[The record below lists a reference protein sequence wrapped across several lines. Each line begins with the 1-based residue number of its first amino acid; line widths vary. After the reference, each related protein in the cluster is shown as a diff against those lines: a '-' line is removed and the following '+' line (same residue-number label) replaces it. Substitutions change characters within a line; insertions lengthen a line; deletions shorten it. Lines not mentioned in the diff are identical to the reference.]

1 MKSEAT
7 LRQRRLLERLF
18 DRDPSAWKGDPEH
31 QRIIRNA
38 LGWLDL
44 PAQGRGQVPALESF
58 ASEVAAAGFTDAVLV
73 GMGGSSLAPDVLRR
87 MYPAKRLRLHVL
99 DTTSPE
105 TILGLRRSLDLKK
118 TMVVVSSK
126 SGTTTEAVSL
136 YRYFWQEIGGHGDQF
151 VAITDPGTW
160 LEHEGKARGFR
171 QVFPG
176 KGDVGGRFSA
186 LSNFGLVPGAL
197 MGVDIAALLAG
208 GQAALD
214 HGDAAAE
221 LGAAMADA
229 AKSGRDK
236 ITFVMPPEL
245 EPFGDWLEQLLAES
259 TGKEGKGLIPIVGEP
274 VGKAAVYGS
283 DRFFIRYGTEEPSP
297 GVTLTWT
304 NLGHQFVHW
313 EIAVAI
319 AGAILGIDAFDQP
332 NVQESKDNTV
342 AILKAG
348 TVPAEP
354 STPDLE
360 AFLGRVKPG
369 DYLAIMAY
377 LPPTAENGRVL
388 ARLREH
394 LRDRLKVATT
404 FGFGPRFLHSTGQIH
419 KGGPGTCVAL
429 QLVCDPRE
437 DMPVPEAPYTFGTL
451 WRAQAAG
458 DLQALSRHGRRAA
471 RVDLRRDVLQGIERL
486 VQA

>member
-1 MKSEAT
+1 MTAA
-7 LRQRRLLERLF
+7 RQRRLAERLL
-18 DRDPSAWKGDPEH
+18 DRDPSAWKGDPAH
-31 QRIIRNA
+31 QQIIRNA

-44 PAQGRGQVPALESF
+44 PAQMRGEVPALESF
-58 ASEVAAAGFTDAVLV
+58 AAEVAAAGYTDAVLV

-105 TILGLRRSLDLKK
+105 TILGLRRGLDLKK
-118 TMVVVSSK
+118 TLVIVSSK

-136 YRYFWQEIGGHGDQF
+136 YRYFWNEVGGHGDPF

-160 LEHEGKARGFR
+160 LENEARSKGFR
-171 QVFPG
+171 HVFPG
-176 KGDVGGRFSA
+176 KVDVGGRFSA

-208 GQAALD
+208 GQEALD
-214 HGDAAAE
+214 RADEAAE

-229 AKSGRDK
+229 ARAGRDK

-274 VGKAAVYGS
+274 VGKPDVYGN
-283 DRFFIRYGTEEPSP
+283 DRFFIRYGADEPSP
-297 GVTLTWT
+297 GLTLTWD
-304 NLGHQFVHW
+304 NLGHQFVKW

-319 AGAILGIDAFDQP
+319 AGACLGIDAFDQP

-348 TVPAEP
+348 EVPEEP
-354 STPDLE
+354 VTSDLGE
-360 AFLGRVKPG
+360 FLAQVRPG

-377 LPPTAENGRVL
+377 LPPTANTAQAL
-388 ARLREH
+388 ARLRAR
-394 LRDRLKVATT
+394 LRDQLQVATT
-404 FGFGPRFLHSTGQIH
+404 LGFGPRFLHSTGQIH
-419 KGGPGTCVAL
+419 KGGPNTCVAL
-429 QLVCDPRE
+429 QITCTPHE
-437 DMPVPEAPYTFGTL
+437 DVAVPEAPYSFGTL
-451 WRAQAAG
+451 WQAQATG
-458 DLQALSRHGRRAA
+458 DLQALRRHGRRAA
-471 RVDLRRDVLQGIERL
+471 RVDLGSDVSGGLERL
-486 VQA
+486 VKG